1 MHCVLPFSSVILTT
15 AYPEIRP
22 LNVHL
27 MSTDCV
33 PSLPERLTMSA
44 SQKSETAEIATFC
57 STVLP
62 FRFAGQVNRVN
73 DSYNLTLSQ
82 KTSPLM
88 TSLILLCQLK
98 LVSAFWS
105 AGSFECVVIF
115 VFSIL

>member
-33 PSLPERLTMSA
+33 PSLPERLTLSA

-73 DSYNLTLSQ
+73 DSYNLSLSQ
-82 KTSPLM
+82 KM
-88 TSLILLCQLK
+88 TSLVLLCQLK
-98 LVSAFWS
+98 LVPAFWS